1 MKVKFL
7 IHIVRQNDQSWVAK
21 CPAISKVSAACLS
34 REEALKDIENQLIQY
49 LQTEGQSYLSA
60 FKGTGDVINCPEGYI
75 ELPIDVWKCKLD
87 DKTCS
92 LQAQVLITEEAKFL
106 SECRAPEGRK
116 QAIFRAIKDGKYNGF
131 HHIPGRYLCPLCKGK
146 IHRRYHYPWELTLL
160 SKFFNVTEIEQ
171 WLILRKRLV
180 KKNIDIEAGY
190 IALCPKCF
198 KNVVSKIDPKA
209 GEQLEILELN
219 FFDKPS

>member
-7 IHIVRQNDQSWVAK
+7 IHIVRQNNQSWVAK

-34 REEALKDIENQLIQY
+34 REEALKDLENQLVRY
-49 LQTEGQSYLSA
+49 LQTDCQSYLSA

-75 ELPIDVWKCKLD
+75 DLPIDVWKCKLD
-87 DKTCS
+87 DKICP
-92 LQAQVLITEEAKFL
+92 LQAQVLITEKAKFL
-106 SECRAPEGRK
+106 SECHAPEGRK
-116 QAIFRAIKDGKYNGF
+116 QAIFKAIKDHKYDGF

-146 IHRRYHYPWELTLL
+146 IHRRYYYPWELTIP

-171 WLILRKRLV
+171 RLTLRRRLIER
-180 KKNIDIEAGY
+180 NIDIDAGY

-198 KNVVSKIDPKA
+198 KSVVSEIDPKVK
-209 GEQLEILELN
+209 ELLEILELN